1 MQGGVQHPALYEPA
15 RTETLSAK
23 RRLDLYAM
31 TWRLPIILWQLAFF
45 VGPVLFMVA
54 ISFFVV
60 RNYRMNEAFEFVNWG
75 RMLTRGYFWDS
86 YWYTLFIASLSA
98 VIAML
103 VAFPAAWALAFR
115 ASETVRRWAVF
126 LLIIPFFTSYLV
138 RTFSWY
144 VILAE
149 SGVLNAIL
157 GTVGLGP
164 FKMLN
169 THFGTLVGYLTLTLP
184 LAVILQTVTMANVD
198 RTLVEA
204 ARNLGCKPLATI
216 WRVVLPLSKTGFIVA
231 ALFCFILAFG
241 DFVAPFYLGGS
252 QEPTL
257 PILILD
263 TTKSGQQW
271 PRAAVVAIM
280 MMLTLFT
287 IAFTAIA
294 LAYRKPRGTR

>member
-1 MQGGVQHPALYEPA
+1 MNIVN
-15 RTETLSAK
+15 
-23 RRLDLYAM
+23 RRLDLYAL
-31 TWRLPIILWQLAFF
+31 TWRLPIILWQLVFF
-45 VGPVLFMVA
+45 VGPVVFMVA
-54 ISFFVV
+54 MSFFVV
-60 RNYRMNEAFEFVNWG
+60 RNYRMMEAFEFANWE
-75 RMLTRGYFWDS
+75 RMLTRGFFWDS
-86 YWYTLFIASLSA
+86 YWYTLLIASLSA
-98 VIAML
+98 TIAMC

-115 ASETVRRWAVF
+115 ASESVRRWAIF
-126 LLIIPFFTSYLV
+126 LLVIPFFTSYLV

-149 SGVLNAIL
+149 SGVLNAVL
-157 GTVGLGP
+157 GYIGLGP
-164 FKMLN
+164 YRMLN
-169 THFGTLVGYLTLTLP
+169 THFGTIVGYLTLTLP
-184 LAVILQTVTMANVD
+184 LVVILQTVSMANID
-198 RTLVEA
+198 KTLVEA

-294 LAYRKPRGTR
+294 LAYRKPKGARA

>member
-1 MQGGVQHPALYEPA
+1 
-15 RTETLSAK
+15 
-23 RRLDLYAM
+23 M
-31 TWRLPIILWQLAFF
+31 TWRLPIIAWQLLFF
-45 VGPVLFMVA
+45 VGPVVFMIV

-60 RNYRMNEAFEFVNWG
+60 KNYRMTEAFEFVNWE

-98 VIAML
+98 SVAML

-115 ASETVRRWAVF
+115 ASEAQRRWAVF

-149 SGVLNAIL
+149 SGVLNAML
-157 GTVGLGP
+157 GYIGLGP

-169 THFGTLVGYLTLTLP
+169 THFGTIVGYLTLTLP
-184 LAVILQTVTMANVD
+184 LAVILQTVTMANID
-198 RTLVEA
+198 KTLVEA

-280 MMLTLFT
+280 MMATLFT
-287 IAFTAIA
+287 VAFTAIA
-294 LAYRKPRGTR
+294 LAYRKPKGAKA

>member
-1 MQGGVQHPALYEPA
+1 
-15 RTETLSAK
+15 
-23 RRLDLYAM
+23 M
-31 TWRLPIILWQLAFF
+31 TWRLPIILWQLLFF
-45 VGPVLFMVA
+45 VGPLLFMVA
-54 ISFFVV
+54 ISFYLVK
-60 RNYRMNEAFEFVNWG
+60 NYRMTEAFEFVNWQK
-75 RMLTRGYFWDS
+75 MLSRNYFWDS

-98 VIAML
+98 LFAML
-103 VAFPAAWALAFR
+103 IAFPAAYALAFR
-115 ASETVRRWAVF
+115 ASESTRRFAIF
-126 LLIIPFFTSYLV
+126 LLIIPFFSSYLV

-149 SGVLNAIL
+149 SGVVNAAL
-157 GTVGLGP
+157 GYLGLGP

-184 LAVILQTVTMANVD
+184 LAVILQTVSMANID

-204 ARNLGCKPLATI
+204 ARNLGCTPFATV
-216 WRVVLPLSKTGFIVA
+216 WRVVVPLASTGLIVA
-231 ALFCFILAFG
+231 MLFCFILSFG

-271 PRAAVVAIM
+271 PRAAVVAVM
-280 MMLTLFT
+280 MMVTLFAVAFAA
-287 IAFTAIA
+287 IAF
-294 LAYRKPRGTR
+294 AYRKRATR

>member
-1 MQGGVQHPALYEPA
+1 M
-15 RTETLSAK
+15 K
-23 RRLDLYAM
+23 RKFDLYAM
-31 TWRLPIILWQLAFF
+31 TWRLPIILWQFVFF
-45 VGPVLFMVA
+45 VGPVVFMIA

-60 RNYRMNEAFEFVNWG
+60 KNYRMTEAFEFVNWQK
-75 RMLTRGYFWDS
+75 MLSRGYFWDS
-86 YWYTLFIASLSA
+86 YWYTLFIAALSA
-98 VIAML
+98 SVAMI

-115 ASETVRRWAVF
+115 ASDNVRRWAVF

-149 SGVLNAIL
+149 SGVLNAML
-157 GTVGLGP
+157 GYVGLGP

-169 THFGTLVGYLTLTLP
+169 THFGTIVGYLTLTLP
-184 LAVILQTVTMANVD
+184 LAVILQTVTMASID
-198 RTLVEA
+198 KTLIEA

-216 WRVVLPLSKTGFIVA
+216 WRVVIPLSKTGMIIA

-280 MMLTLFT
+280 MMVTLFT
-287 IAFTAIA
+287 IAFAAIA
-294 LAYRKPRGTR
+294 LAYRKKGGAR

>member
-1 MQGGVQHPALYEPA
+1 M
-15 RTETLSAK
+15 K
-23 RRLDLYAM
+23 RRLDLYAL
-31 TWRLPIILWQLAFF
+31 TWRLPIIFWQFVFF
-45 VGPVLFMVA
+45 VGPLLFMVA
-54 ISFFVV
+54 ISFFIV
-60 RNYRMNEAFEFVNWG
+60 RNYRMTEAFEFVNWQK
-75 RMLTRGYFWDS
+75 MLTRGYFWDS
-86 YWYTLFIASLSA
+86 YWYTLFIASFSA
-98 VIAML
+98 LVAMV
-103 VAFPAAWALAFR
+103 VAFPAAYALAFR
-115 ASETVRRWAVF
+115 ASETVRRWAIF

-149 SGVLNAIL
+149 SGVLNAML
-157 GTVGLGP
+157 GYVGLGP
-164 FKMLN
+164 YKMLN
-169 THFGTLVGYLTLTLP
+169 THFGTVVGYLTLTLP
-184 LAVILQTVTMANVD
+184 LVVILQTVTMANID

-204 ARNLGCKPLATI
+204 ARNLGCRPLATI
-216 WRVVLPLSKTGFIVA
+216 WRVVLPLSKTGMIIA
-231 ALFCFILAFG
+231 ALFSFILSFG

-280 MMLTLFT
+280 MMLTLFA

-294 LAYRKPRGTR
+294 LAYRKGKGAR

>member
-1 MQGGVQHPALYEPA
+1 M
-15 RTETLSAK
+15 K
-23 RRLDLYAM
+23 RKFDLYAM
-31 TWRLPIILWQLAFF
+31 TWRLPIVLWQFVFF
-45 VGPVLFMVA
+45 VGPVVFMIA

-60 RNYRMNEAFEFVNWG
+60 KNYRMTEAFEFVNWQK
-75 RMLTRGYFWDS
+75 MLSRGYFWDS
-86 YWYTLFIASLSA
+86 YWYTLFIAALSA
-98 VIAML
+98 SVAMI

-115 ASETVRRWAVF
+115 ASDNVRRWAVF

-149 SGVLNAIL
+149 SGVLNAML
-157 GTVGLGP
+157 GYVGLGP
-164 FKMLN
+164 FKLLN
-169 THFGTLVGYLTLTLP
+169 THFGTIVGYLTLTLP
-184 LAVILQTVTMANVD
+184 LAVILQTVTMASID
-198 RTLVEA
+198 KTLIEA

-216 WRVVLPLSKTGFIVA
+216 WRVVIPLSKTGMIIA

-280 MMLTLFT
+280 MMVTLFT
-287 IAFTAIA
+287 IAFAAIA
-294 LAYRKPRGTR
+294 LAYRKKGGAR